1 VNLKDPYRNKK
12 IRIKAMGIILL
23 AMFVPFFVLS
33 VAAVSVGKRIRR
45 GEAITKSAYVVLGL
59 QLTAT
64 IWSCVNALTSP
75 EFLKWANDYLAIF
88 MLAFTAVCS
97 LIIFTPKS
105 KVFEKNR

>member
-1 VNLKDPYRNKK
+1 VNLLDPNRNKN
-12 IRIKAMGIILL
+12 IRIKGMGIILL
-23 AMFVPFFVLS
+23 ATFVPFFVLS
-33 VAAVSVGKRIRR
+33 VVALVVSKGIRK
-45 GEAITKSAYVVLGL
+45 GEAITKSAYAVLGL

-88 MLAFTAVCS
+88 MLTFTAVCS
-97 LIIFTPKS
+97 LILFTPKS